1 MTNREIF
8 IPMHVTDQVLISIV
22 KKEFLQIYKKKTHLF
37 RKVDKGCVLTVFRNG
52 NTNGS
57 ETDVQTPSK
66 EKTCTLK
73 IYCDCQKFKSYS

>member
-8 IPMHVTDQVLISIV
+8 IPMHITDQVLISIM
-22 KKEFLQIYKKKTHLF
+22 KKEFLRIYKKKTHLF

-57 ETDVQTPSK
+57 KLMFRLP
-66 EKTCTLK
+66 
-73 IYCDCQKFKSYS
+73 QKKRHAH